1 MWPRLTNIATPVYE
15 NLKSRTDLEKTS
27 KLNAWVRVFSGATK
41 GDNRGLIL
49 SSNNNFA
56 LFKAAGQTSATIY
69 GSSDST
75 GTIGIDWNGKGVG
88 GANDR
93 ALRPSPL
100 VVGLSIKE
108 GKDQIS
114 RECELELK
122 CFSLAQMEKLQTY
135 FLEPGYS
142 VCVEWGWNTEEAGI
156 KMIKL
161 KGKEAGI
168 LSQATGQNLDYNKLH
183 DIRVAS
189 KGDYDSFL
197 GFIVGGTVSS
207 EGETFNVSVKLRGA
221 PGLPTYLQSQAKIQK
236 QDEKGVITDNSSPT
250 LYATSDTDDTK
261 IPPFDRR
268 FRAMFNKLPSQRQTS
283 DMAKGLQETIPVPTK
298 DDFINFD
305 EAITKNLGNYID
317 PSWYSSASD
326 TITVRS
332 GIGIK
337 KEKLF
342 SKNKYISL
350 DLAVK
355 ILNLNGALQS
365 YKIGNKY
372 VSLQIDISTAKIGAF
387 PYMFSTKPE
396 SLVIPGDIPDFSAY
410 FLNTSNVS
418 QQADGVLSTDVNP
431 SLPPVSVPAGSIS
444 FVQKIPLTPDMD
456 GSGLKEKE
464 NYWGYL
470 KNLYVNFDMFISKLT
485 QSNKNIREILLDILN
500 EMSSAAPLWN
510 FQIIEQVNPNKKAT
524 EEKVEAPNPKPF
536 ENGAGPIVGAQG
548 PPSPFIGGP
557 TPFIGA
563 DVGLTKAVTGKEPED
578 KTPKSS
584 IILTV
589 IDENWIGENPNKAPK
604 SFDHVGINS
613 PFLESSL
620 DISVPAE
627 MANQIVSKRLGYAT
641 QPDAHPITLGGFFES
656 GMDLFMTKNEK
667 ENPAGEH
674 GAENKDANTKDVKPQ
689 TETEK
694 LKEEIDFFLTK
705 NNLKEVATEDYGIVL
720 RTMDD
725 TYPSDALREKY
736 KELSS
741 NTKFIEADKKDKEL
755 ANSNLSNN
763 TDKIDVVPNV
773 SLIDH
778 EFGKDDISPANFK
791 TNFQIFCLRDT
802 AYFDRLKQDAIN
814 VKGGLSHPLPIK
826 YKFKTL
832 GISGIRRGDTFH
844 INGIPEKY
852 AKDGIFQVTQVDH
865 NISGMMWTTEVTGDF
880 RAQQTINKVKAK
892 EVKNNSNH

>member
-75 GTIGIDWNGKGVG
+75 GTIGNDWNGKGVG

-250 LYATSDTDDTK
+250 LFATSDTEDTK
-261 IPPFDRR
+261 IPPLDRR

-283 DMAKGLQETIPVPTK
+283 AMAKGLQETIPVPTA

-317 PSWYSSASD
+317 PEWYSSASD
-326 TITVRS
+326 TIQVKS

-418 QQADGVLSTDVNP
+418 QQADGVLSTDANP

-470 KNLYVNFDMFISKLT
+470 KNLYVNFDMFISKIT

-510 FQIIEQVNPNKKAT
+510 FQIIEQVQPNEKTT
-524 EEKVEAPNPKPF
+524 EQKVEAPKPEPKPF

-548 PPSPFIGGP
+548 PPSPFIG
-557 TPFIGA
+557 A
-563 DVGLTKAVTGKEPED
+563 DAGLTQAVTGKPPED

-589 IDENWIGENPNKAPK
+589 IDENWIGENPNKVPK
-604 SFDHVGINS
+604 SFDHTGVNS

-667 ENPAGEH
+667 ENPSEEH
-674 GAENKDANTKDVKPQ
+674 GVENKDANTKDAKPQ
-689 TETEK
+689 TEREK
-694 LKEEIDFFLTK
+694 LNEEINSFLETQ
-705 NNLKEVATEDYGIVL
+705 NLVQVQSEDYG
-720 RTMDD
+720 
-725 TYPSDALREKY
+725 TYIRNADGTYASQEQIDKY
-736 KELSS
+736 KELTST
-741 NTKFIEADKKDKEL
+741 TKFIEADKKDNEL
-755 ANSNLSNN
+755 ANTNLNNN

-773 SLIDH
+773 SLTDH
-778 EFGKDDISPANFK
+778 EFGKDDVSPANFK
-791 TNFQIFCLRDT
+791 TNFQIFCLKDT

-814 VKGGLSHPLPIK
+814 IKGGLSHPLPIK

-844 INGIPEKY
+844 INGIPKKY
-852 AKDGIFQVTQVDH
+852 ATDGIFQVTQVDH